1 VVLKGEKQLHT
12 KNGDIIV
19 RAGEAFFLA
28 KGEYVMS
35 EKVEG
40 DEYACLLIFFDDR
53 VAGDMFAAMPPCETT
68 DAAKNDGFFRVELT
82 SCFKAA
88 ADSML
93 LLTEQKPKFADEL
106 LLLKLKELM
115 LLLLGSAQ
123 GAEFASYFKAS
134 MCGEIDLRLFMNEH
148 FTQSWNLEEFAKRSG
163 RSLSA
168 FKGEFAKL
176 FGATPME
183 WLWQKRLE
191 RAKLFIEKG
200 GLDIGEAAHKC
211 GFKSHSHF
219 TRMFKASFGHAPKK
233 TSQAKN

>member
-1 VVLKGEKQLHT
+1 MSITAADYIKANFKESAVSANGILCARYFVVSDHYKSEAFINQNLINVVLKGEKQLHV
-12 KNGDIIV
+12 KSGDIIV
-19 RAGEAFFLA
+19 RAGEAYFLA

-35 EKVEG
+35 
-40 DEYACLLIFFDDR
+40 D
-53 VAGDMFAAMPPCETT
+53 
-68 DAAKNDGFFRVELT
+68 
-82 SCFKAA
+82 
-88 ADSML
+88 
-93 LLTEQKPKFADEL
+93 
-106 LLLKLKELM
+106 
-115 LLLLGSAQ
+115 
-123 GAEFASYFKAS
+123 
-134 MCGEIDLRLFMNEH
+134 MNEH

-191 RAKLFIEKG
+191 MAKLLIDKG
-200 GLDIGEAAHKC
+200 GLDIGTATHRC

-219 TRMFKASFGHAPKK
+219 TRMFKQSFGHAPKK